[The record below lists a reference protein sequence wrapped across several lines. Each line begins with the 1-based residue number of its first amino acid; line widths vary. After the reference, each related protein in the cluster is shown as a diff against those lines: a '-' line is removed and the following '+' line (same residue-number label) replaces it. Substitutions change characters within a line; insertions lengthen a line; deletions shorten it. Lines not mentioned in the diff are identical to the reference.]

1 MSALS
6 LELCCAERGATP
18 STPDA
23 RVYPC
28 APDTDGSQSFCADTG
43 DLPGGWRK
51 KSGIAAIVGQGFTAT
66 CWVHTSH
73 PEQTQLIL
81 YCGCGPP
88 NMQLPD
94 DLEQFRCIQYGRQCR
109 YVRGSDGEDGICSD
123 EGSGRHPVLGPG
135 ARPLEDTDGDG
146 KPGVANTW
154 NHLVTDCVAHQ
165 AMIRYELAV
174 LGEPELTRPLGHAQ
188 PSGGTVCFDDLR
200 LCPTLSPSPPPPSPP
215 PTFPPF
221 SPPPPPSPP
230 LYPSCTEIQPEV
242 PFGYVGRPWQL
253 PRCFMDSNGGRH
265 CVVLPEGQTACDP
278 EVQRRLRKHWNASVI
293 AGTPVPNGRS
303 DFDSARGESQFTFD
317 G

>member
-1 MSALS
+1 VANEWNQLV
-6 LELCCAERGATP
+6 T
-18 STPDA
+18 
-23 RVYPC
+23 
-28 APDTDGSQSFCADTG
+28 
-43 DLPGGWRK
+43 
-51 KSGIAAIVGQGFTAT
+51 T
-66 CWVHTSH
+66 CTT
-73 PEQTQLIL
+73 TQAYIL
-81 YCGCGPP
+81 
-88 NMQLPD
+88 MQLTVT
-94 DLEQFRCIQYGRQCR
+94 GRR
-109 YVRGSDGEDGICSD
+109 K
-123 EGSGRHPVLGPG
+123 GRFGRVFTPG
-135 ARPLEDTDGDG
+135 T
-146 KPGVANTW
+146 
-154 NHLVTDCVAHQ
+154 
-165 AMIRYELAV
+165 I
-174 LGEPELTRPLGHAQ
+174 
-188 PSGGTVCFDDLR
+188 CFDDIR
-200 LCPTLSPSPPPPSPP
+200 VCETKSPSPPPPSPP